1 MFTNLIESSSHAQD
15 LKRRGSCVLFTTVT
29 YFLLFAIAG
38 VASIYAYD
46 ARLED
51 QNTEI
56 VVMLSPVD
64 LPAPAT
70 APAPTTTPPR
80 GRTTAT
86 DVPQRAIRMA
96 TVDTPQVVP
105 ERTSS
110 TPNKNLALPPVGS
123 YVITGHDVDPIGPPS
138 GSGSGGVAVAG
149 ANRTPAIEVGTP
161 PPLLPVVEKPKPLMI
176 RKSVVL
182 NGEALSLPKPPYP
195 AIARQLH
202 IQGSVNVQVVINETG
217 KVISAKAVSGN
228 AALTA
233 AAQQAAFQARFSPTV
248 LGEQPVK
255 VSGIITYNF
264 VLQ

>member
-1 MFTNLIESSSHAQD
+1 MFTNLIESTSHAQD
-15 LKRRGSCVLFTTVT
+15 FKRRGSFVLFTTVT

-56 VVMLSPVD
+56 VVMLSPFD
-64 LPAPAT
+64 LPAPAP
-70 APAPTTTPPR
+70 APARSTTPPR
-80 GRTTAT
+80 GQTLTNE
-86 DVPQRAIRMA
+86 VPQRAIRMA
-96 TVDTPQVVP
+96 SVDTPQVAP
-105 ERTSS
+105 ERTSA
-110 TPNKNLALPPVGS
+110 TPNKNLPIPQGS
-123 YVITGHDVDPIGPPS
+123 YLITGRDVDPIGPPS
-138 GSGSGGVAVAG
+138 GSGHGGSAVAG
-149 ANRTPAIEVGTP
+149 TGSMPAIEVGTP
-161 PPLLPVVEKPKPLMI
+161 PPLPPVVEKPKPQMI
-176 RKSVVL
+176 HKSVVL

-195 AIARQLH
+195 AIAKQLR
-202 IQGSVNVQVVINETG
+202 IQGPVNVQVVISETG

-228 AALTA
+228 PALTA
-233 AAQQAAFQARFSPTV
+233 AAQQAALQARFSPTT